1 MFVASFEQLNVRIMN
16 EVIKLMFSKIVSH
29 VLRRE
34 STMETLKMFPEEEED
49 LQTLTYGTDL
59 KDSAGILWTV
69 RCLLNF

>member
-16 EVIKLMFSKIVSH
+16 EVIKLMFSKIASH

-34 STMETLKMFPEEEED
+34 STMETLNMFPEEED
-49 LQTLTYGTDL
+49 LQTLTYDTDL